1 MTFIIFELLKINQVL
16 TNIRSLST
24 KPSVFDDFQ
33 AELLV
38 NSPGRINLI
47 GEHTDYNEGFAMP
60 TAIDKQISFKFRI
73 NDTENFCRIYS
84 DTFNNGFEFHLDQ
97 PLKKQSDW
105 RDYLLGI
112 VNELQQ
118 ENKLLEGFD
127 CIISSDLPTGAGI
140 SSSAALECGFC
151 AGLNEL
157 FALNLSDIEIAKIS
171 QCAENEFVGSNC
183 GIMDQFTSVL
193 SKKDHFIKLDCRS
206 LATEYIPADL
216 GNFELLLL
224 NTRVSHNLADS
235 DYNSRREECEEAIRL
250 IQLKNS
256 EIKSLRDVDYDLL
269 EDYRSELSE
278 QTYQRCLYVL
288 QENERVE
295 AAADALRNNDLQ
307 ALGKLMY
314 ASHRG
319 LQRQYEVSCQELD
332 FLVNYAENKEFIYGS
347 RMMGGGFGG
356 CIINLINSED
366 VESYIT
372 EISEAYFERFKI
384 YPEAIKVAPS
394 AGTEIIKLVSHE

>member
-1 MTFIIFELLKINQVL
+1 
-16 TNIRSLST
+16 
-24 KPSVFDDFQ
+24 
-33 AELLV
+33 
-38 NSPGRINLI
+38 
-47 GEHTDYNEGFAMP
+47 
-60 TAIDKQISFKFRI
+60 
-73 NDTENFCRIYS
+73 
-84 DTFNNGFEFHLDQ
+84 
-97 PLKKQSDW
+97 
-105 RDYLLGI
+105 
-112 VNELQQ
+112 
-118 ENKLLEGFD
+118 D
-127 CIISSDLPTGAGI
+127 CMITSDLPTGAGI

-157 FALNLSDIEIAKIS
+157 FDLNLSDIEIAKIS

-183 GIMDQFTSVL
+183 GIMDQFASVL

-256 EIKSLRDVDYDLL
+256 QIKSLRDVDYDLL

-319 LQRQYEVSCQELD
+319 LQQQYEVSCQELD

-356 CIINLINSED
+356 CTINLINSED

-384 YPEAIKVAPS
+384 YPEAIKVGPS
-394 AGTEIIKLVSHE
+394 AGTEIIKLECHEQ

>member
-112 VNELQQ
+112 IHELKQK
-118 ENKLLEGFD
+118 NKLLEGFD
-127 CIISSDLPTGAGI
+127 CMISSDLPTGAGI

-384 YPEAIKVAPS
+384 YPDAIEVAPS

>member
-1 MTFIIFELLKINQVL
+1 M
-16 TNIRSLST
+16 TNIRSFST
-24 KPSVFDDFQ
+24 KPSVFDDYQ

-73 NDTENFCRIYS
+73 NETENFCRIYS

-112 VNELQQ
+112 IHELQQ
-118 ENKLLEGFD
+118 KNKLLEGFD
-127 CIISSDLPTGAGI
+127 CMISSDLPTGAGI
-140 SSSAALECGFC
+140 SSSAALQCGFC

-183 GIMDQFTSVL
+183 GIMDQFASVL

-206 LATEYIPADL
+206 LATEYIAADL

-224 NTRVSHNLADS
+224 NTRVSHNLTDS

-250 IQLKNS
+250 IQLKNP
-256 EIKSLRDVDYDLL
+256 EIKSLRDVDFDLL
-269 EDYRSELSE
+269 ESYRSELSE
-278 QTYQRCLYVL
+278 ITYQRCLYVL
-288 QENERVE
+288 QENERVQ

-319 LQRQYEVSCQELD
+319 LQCQYEVSCQELD
-332 FLVNYAENKEFIYGS
+332 FLVNFAEEKEFIYGS

-356 CIINLINSED
+356 CTINLINSED

>member
-112 VNELQQ
+112 IHELKQK
-118 ENKLLEGFD
+118 NKLLEGFD
-127 CIISSDLPTGAGI
+127 CMISSDLPTGAGI

-394 AGTEIIKLVSHE
+394 AGTEIIKLVCHE

>member
-1 MTFIIFELLKINQVL
+1 M
-16 TNIRSLST
+16 TNIRSFST
-24 KPSVFDDFQ
+24 KPSVFDDYQ

-73 NDTENFCRIYS
+73 NETENFCRIYS

-112 VNELQQ
+112 IHELQQ
-118 ENKLLEGFD
+118 KNKLLEGFD
-127 CIISSDLPTGAGI
+127 CMISSDLPTGAGI

-157 FALNLSDIEIAKIS
+157 FSLNLSDIEIAKIS

-183 GIMDQFTSVL
+183 GIMDQFASVL

-235 DYNSRREECEEAIRL
+235 DYNSRREECEAAIRI
-250 IQLKNS
+250 IQLKNPQ
-256 EIKSLRDVDYDLL
+256 IKSLRDVDFDLL
-269 EDYRSELSE
+269 ESYRSELSE
-278 QTYQRCLYVL
+278 ITYQRCLYVL
-288 QENERVE
+288 QENERVQ
-295 AAADALRNNDLQ
+295 AAADALRNNDLR

-319 LQRQYEVSCQELD
+319 LQCQYEVSCQELD
-332 FLVNYAENKEFIYGS
+332 FLVNFAEEKEFIYGS

-356 CIINLINSED
+356 CTINLINSED